1 MDCVVS
7 VSGGRS
13 SLLMAYLVKK
23 NYSHLYENIYYVFAN
38 TGVEHPDTYRFL
50 SEGCNALGVNLVSIR
65 AVVTMGNR
73 VGTGWMSSP
82 LAPDREIFA
91 DMVYKYGR
99 PNTTRRHC
107 TRVLKAETIR
117 AWCRDNIKSE
127 YVTALG
133 IRSDEP
139 KRLTRQDNHKFI
151 YPLADNDMDRDDVE
165 DFFKP
170 FPWDLKVPKHLGNC
184 TFCWQKSSVALGKA
198 QAEYPQC
205 GEDSTYMD
213 EVDVIGTLPM
223 YRGYKT
229 FYAFITDAGNTP
241 SWKMCATEECL
252 PFE

>member
-13 SLLMAYLVKK
+13 SLLMAYLVKEK
-23 NYSHLYENIYYVFAN
+23 YSHLYENIYYVFAN

-50 SEGCNALGVNLVSIR
+50 LGGSSALGINIISIR
-65 AVVTMGNR
+65 SVVTMESG
-73 VGTGWMSSP
+73 VGTGWMNTP

-107 TRVLKAETIR
+107 TRVLKAEAIR

-151 YPLADNDMDRDDVE
+151 YPLADTDMDRDDVE
-165 DFFKP
+165 DFCKP
-170 FPWDLKVPKHLGNC
+170 FSWDLTIPKQLGNC

-198 QAEYPQC
+198 NTEYPQC
-205 GEDSTYMD
+205 GEDSIYMD
-213 EVDVIGTLPM
+213 EIDVVGTLPM

-229 FYAFITDAGNTP
+229 FYAFIADSDAP
-241 SWKMCATEECL
+241 SRKVCATEECQ